1 MIKLDNA
8 ELETRIRGFLERIN
22 ETNADAMCGMIKGSF
37 VSVNAEIPE
46 LIVEYPVQYWER
58 NAIGRMQGG
67 VMGTLLDFTSGCLS
81 CAITGGKPV
90 TVTLN
95 ISYLRA
101 GPLEGT
107 RMVRTRATKLGR
119 TLNYFAAECWEKSEP
134 GKLIATASC
143 VFMAQM
149 A

>member
-1 MIKLDNA
+1 MIELDQA
-8 ELETRIRGFLERIN
+8 ELEAKVRAFLDRIN
-22 ETNADAMCGMIKGSF
+22 ETNANSMCGMIKGSF
-37 VSVNAEIPE
+37 VSLDAAVPE
-46 LIVEYPVQYWER
+46 LTVAYPVQYWER

-95 ISYLRA
+95 VSFLRP

-107 RMVRTRATKLGR
+107 MIVRTRATKLGR
-119 TLNYFAAECWEKSEP
+119 TLNYFSAECWEKDSP
-134 GKLIATASC
+134 DKTVATASC

-149 A
+149 G